1 MRQLARIMNE
11 EPLPKHL
18 GYACSLYPS
27 IAHVCRRIG
36 INRQQFNKYLAGR
49 ARPSRSNMRRICN
62 FFGVTEAELLTEPP
76 RFSELISLRRLPS
89 PEAETA
95 MGLLHKAL
103 RRIHCANPVF

>member
-11 EPLPKHL
+11 EPLTENL

-27 IAHVCRRIG
+27 ITHVCRRIG

-62 FFGVTEAELLTEPP
+62 FFGLTEAELLTEPP
-76 RFSELISLRRLPS
+76 SLLLLVAGLVQPRRQVG
-89 PEAETA
+89 
-95 MGLLHKAL
+95 GLVA
-103 RRIHCANPVF
+103 